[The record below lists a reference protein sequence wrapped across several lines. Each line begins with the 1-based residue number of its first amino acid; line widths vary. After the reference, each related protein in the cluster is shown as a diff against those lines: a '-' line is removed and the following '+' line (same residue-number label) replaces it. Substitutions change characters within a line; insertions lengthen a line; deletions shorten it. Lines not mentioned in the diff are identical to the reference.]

1 VSVITLQDYRQ
12 ADKKTKSPVRCP
24 PIEGEIYAMT
34 FKSGRIGLKAWSKRL
49 LLCRRTL
56 LRNAKNVF
64 WTVTAWK
71 DEPAMAA

>member
-49 LLCRRTL
+49 LIMSSYTFAQCQERL
-56 LRNAKNVF
+56 LDR
-64 WTVTAWK
+64 
-71 DEPAMAA
+71 DGLER